1 MVRNPE
7 QDHLET
13 YYWMVTRNPYP
24 YASVDRIVL
33 WALSGEVVAIAENP
47 EIQEFFQNL
56 LEKTNLDHDTH
67 GILRNI
73 LVFGDAYV
81 LLLRDTD
88 GNIKGIRHLNPKS
101 VEIVLNEDK
110 TEKEFIVDYGE
121 FGGEKETYPSK
132 DVLHFR
138 WKPQPDSPYGFSLM
152 KGLEP
157 LVERE
162 RRIMD
167 EFVKAL
173 HAQAQGKSVD
183 FDSEENLRILK
194 TIPYL
199 FSQHT
204 GVPIG
209 LLTMKIENELAHKLQ
224 MDNFELMCQ
233 DLRDLLRN
241 GIIEKV
247 IKPETTRKGFHEVAS
262 IGWKRK
268 SKVTAEDTKATMAEL
283 KLGLITIEEVKK
295 RLGLTEYY
303 V

>member
-1 MVRNPE
+1 VVKNPE

-13 YYWMVTRNPYP
+13 YRWMVTRNPYP
-24 YASVDRIVL
+24 YASVDRIVH
-33 WALSGEVVAIAENP
+33 WALSGEVVVLAENP
-47 EIQEFFQNL
+47 EIRKYFQNL
-56 LEKTNLDHDTH
+56 LEETNLDHDTYS
-67 GILRNI
+67 ILNNI

-81 LLLRDTD
+81 LLLRNDD
-88 GNIKGIRHLNPKS
+88 GSIKCVRHLNPKS
-101 VEIVLNEDK
+101 VEIVLNDDK

-121 FGGEKETYPSK
+121 FGGDKETYPSN

-162 RRIMD
+162 HKIMD
-167 EFVKAL
+167 EFMKAL
-173 HAQAQGKSVD
+173 HAQAEGKSVD
-183 FDSEENLRILK
+183 FDSEGNLQVLK
-194 TIPYL
+194 AIPYA
-199 FSQHT
+199 FSKHT

-209 LLTMKIENELAHKLQ
+209 LLTFKIEDELAHKLQ
-224 MDNFELMCQ
+224 MDDFELMCQ

-241 GIIEKV
+241 EIIKKV
-247 IKPETTRKGFHEVAS
+247 IKPETTRKGFTEIAS

-268 SKVTAEDTKATMAEL
+268 NKVTAEEMKATMAEL
-283 KLGLITIEEVKK
+283 KLGLITIEEVRK